1 MLKQLKEKQRSLITR
16 ADEILAEAKTQN
28 RELTDAE
35 AQELAEIRDNVKFI
49 KDRIELIGDVEGLDR
64 DNCGEKPAAAAPAA
78 PTENK
83 EAEAAEVA
91 KREERSFEAFIRG
104 AAMQLRDDATT
115 SPLTKTANGAIV
127 PTTIA
132 KRVIRK
138 LYDICPILEKSTK
151 YNIKGN
157 LAIPYYSEEDTAI
170 TVAFQDEFDELVANS
185 GKFTTITLGD
195 FLVGALAKISVQL
208 INNVDFPIVDYIVDQ
223 MAYSMKRFF
232 ENVLLNGTDGKV
244 AGLGGNGTD
253 AGVTLTVNA
262 AAANA
267 ITADE
272 LIKLQGTVKD
282 MFQEGAGW
290 YMHPTTRD
298 AIRSLKDEMGRYLL
312 QDDISLPFG
321 KSLLGKP
328 IYVSDQMP
336 QMGAGKTAIYYG
348 DMSGLATKFSENL
361 VIEVL
366 RERFITQAAYGIIT
380 RADFDAK
387 VENAQK
393 IAKLVM
399 AGVSA

>member
-64 DNCGEKPAAAAPAA
+64 ECGDGKPAAAAPAEM
-78 PTENK
+78 PK
-83 EAEAAEVA
+83 EGEDEVA
-91 KREERSFEAFIRG
+91 KREERAFEAYVRG
-104 AAMQLRDDATT
+104 AAMQLRDDASA

-127 PTTIA
+127 PKTIA
-132 KRVIRK
+132 RRVIRK
-138 LYDICPILEKSTK
+138 LYDICPILERSTK
-151 YNIKGN
+151 YNVKGN
-157 LAIPYYSEEDTAI
+157 LAIPYYDESETAI
-170 TVAFQDEFDELVANS
+170 TVAFQDEFEELVAAS
-185 GKFTTITLGD
+185 GKFTSITLTD
-195 FLVGALAKISVQL
+195 FLIGALAKISVQL
-208 INNVDFPIVDYIVDQ
+208 INNVDFPIVDYVVDA
-223 MAYSMKRFF
+223 MAYSMKIFF
-232 ENVLLNGTDGKV
+232 ENVLLNGANAKV

-253 AGVTLTVNA
+253 AGVTLTKTA
-262 AAANA
+262 ASAVAV
-267 ITADE
+267 TADE
-272 LIKLQGTVKD
+272 LIDLQGTVKD
-282 MFQEGAGW
+282 MFQENAIW
-290 YMHPTTRD
+290 IMHPKTRD
-298 AIRSLKDEMGRYLL
+298 AIRKLKDNMNRYLL

-336 QMGAGKTAIYYG
+336 EMGAGKTAIYYG
-348 DMSGLATKFSENL
+348 DMSGLATKFSEDMW
-361 VIEVL
+361 IDVL
-366 RERFITQAAYGIIT
+366 RERFITQGAYGVIA

-399 AGVSA
+399 GSTTA

>member
-64 DNCGEKPAAAAPAA
+64 ECGDKPAATAAAAPA
-78 PTENK
+78 TDENK
-83 EAEAAEVA
+83 EEDAEVA

-104 AAMQLRDDATT
+104 AAMQLRDDAST

-127 PTTIA
+127 PKTIA

-138 LYDICPILEKSTK
+138 LYDICPILERSTK
-151 YNIKGN
+151 YNVKGN
-157 LAIPYYSEEDTAI
+157 LAIPYYDEDDTAI
-170 TVAFQDEFDELVANS
+170 TVGYQDEFTALVAKS
-185 GKFTTITLGD
+185 GKFTTINLGD
-195 FLVGALAKISVQL
+195 FLIGALAKISVQL
-208 INNVDFPIVDYIVDQ
+208 INNVDFPIVDYIVDA

-232 ENVLLNGTDGKV
+232 EKELLIGTQNKI
-244 AGLGGNGTD
+244 AGLS
-253 AGVTLTVNA
+253 GVTLNVTA
-262 AAANA
+262 AAT
-267 ITADE
+267 TAVTSNE
-272 LIKLQGTVKD
+272 LIELQDTVKD
-282 MFQEGAGW
+282 MYQENAIW
-290 YMHPTTRD
+290 IMSPKTRT
-298 AIRSLKDEMGRYLL
+298 AIRQLKDNYGRYML

-328 IYVSDQMP
+328 VFVSDNMP
-336 QMGAGKTAIYYG
+336 DMAAGKVAIYYG
-348 DMSGLATKFSENL
+348 DMSGLATKFSEDI

-366 RERFITQAAYGIIT
+366 RERFIDQAAIGVIS

-393 IAKLVM
+393 IAKLTM
-399 AGVSA
+399 KAGA

>member
-49 KDRIELIGDVEGLDR
+49 KDRIELIGEVEGLDR
-64 DNCGEKPAAAAPAA
+64 ETVEKPAAEPVE
-78 PTENK
+78 TK
-83 EAEAAEVA
+83 EDDAEVA
-91 KREERSFEAFIRG
+91 KREERAFEAFIRG
-104 AAMQLRDDATT
+104 AAMQLRDDASA

-132 KRVIRK
+132 KRIIRK
-138 LYDICPILEKSTK
+138 LYDICPILERSTK
-151 YNIKGN
+151 YNVKGN

-170 TVAFQDEFDELVANS
+170 TVAFQDEFDELVAHS

-195 FLVGALAKISVQL
+195 YLIGALAKISVQL
-208 INNVDFPIVDYIVDQ
+208 INNVDFPIVDYVVDQ

-244 AGLGGNGTD
+244 AGLGGNGTV
-253 AGVTLTVNA
+253 AGVTLSKPA
-262 AAANA
+262 AAA
-267 ITADE
+267 TAVTANE
-272 LIKLQGTVKD
+272 LIELQDSVKD
-282 MFQEGAGW
+282 MFQENAIW
-290 YMHPTTRD
+290 IMSPNTRT
-298 AIRSLKDEMGRYLL
+298 AIRQLKDNYGRYLL

-328 IYVSDQMP
+328 IYVSDNMP
-336 QMGAGKTAIYYG
+336 DMAAGKTAIYYG
-348 DMSGLATKFSENL
+348 DMSGLATKFSENI

-366 RERFITQAAYGIIT
+366 RERFITQAAYGIIS

-399 AGVSA
+399 SSTTA

>member
-16 ADEILAEAKTQN
+16 ADEILAEAKTQK

-49 KDRIELIGDVEGLDR
+49 KDRIELISDVEGLDR
-64 DNCGEKPAAAAPAA
+64 ECGDKPAAAAA
-78 PTENK
+78 PVAEDKK
-83 EAEAAEVA
+83 EEDAEVA

-104 AAMQLRDDATT
+104 AAMQLRDDAST
-115 SPLTKTANGAIV
+115 SPLTKTANGSIV
-127 PTTIA
+127 PKTIA

-151 YNIKGN
+151 YNVKGN
-157 LAIPYYSEEDTAI
+157 LAIPYYDEDDTAI
-170 TVAFQDEFDELVANS
+170 TVGYQDEFTALVAKS
-185 GKFTTITLGD
+185 GKFTTINLGD

-208 INNVDFPIVDYIVDQ
+208 INNVDFPIVDYIVDA

-232 ENVLLNGTDGKV
+232 EHELLIGTNNKI
-244 AGLGGNGTD
+244 AGLS
-253 AGVTLTVNA
+253 GVTLNVTA
-262 AAANA
+262 AAT
-267 ITADE
+267 TAVTSNE
-272 LIKLQGTVKD
+272 LIELQDTVKD
-282 MFQEGAGW
+282 MYQENAMW
-290 YMHPTTRD
+290 IMSPNTRT
-298 AIRSLKDEMGRYLL
+298 AIRQLKDNYGRYML

-328 IYVSDQMP
+328 VYVSDNMP
-336 QMGAGKTAIYYG
+336 DMAAGKVAIYYG
-348 DMSGLATKFSENL
+348 DMSGLATKFSEDI

-366 RERFITQAAYGIIT
+366 RERFIDQAAIGVIS

-393 IAKLVM
+393 IAKLTM
-399 AGVSA
+399 KAGA

>member
-64 DNCGEKPAAAAPAA
+64 ECGDKPAAAPA
-78 PTENK
+78 TEEK
-83 EAEAAEVA
+83 AEEDAEVA

-104 AAMQLRDDATT
+104 AAMQLRDDSTA
-115 SPLTKTANGAIV
+115 SPLTKTANGSIV
-127 PTTIA
+127 PKTIA

-138 LYDICPILEKSTK
+138 LYDICPILERSTK
-151 YNIKGN
+151 YDLKGN
-157 LAIPYYSEEDTAI
+157 LAIPYYSEDDTAI
-170 TVAFQDEFDELVANS
+170 TVGYQDEFTALVAKS
-185 GKFTTITLGD
+185 GKFTTINLGD
-195 FLVGALAKISVQL
+195 FLIGALAKISVQL
-208 INNVDFPIVDYIVDQ
+208 INNVDFPIVDYIVDA

-232 ENVLLNGTDGKV
+232 EHELLIGTSGKV
-244 AGLGGNGTD
+244 EGLS
-253 AGVTLTVNA
+253 GVTLNVNA
-262 AAANA
+262 AAA
-267 ITADE
+267 TAVTSNE
-272 LIKLQGTVKD
+272 LIELQDTVKD
-282 MFQEGAGW
+282 MFQENAIW
-290 YMHPTTRD
+290 IMSPKTRT
-298 AIRSLKDEMGRYLL
+298 AIRQLKDNYGRYML

-328 IYVSDQMP
+328 VYVSDNMP
-336 QMGAGKTAIYYG
+336 DMAAGKVAIYYG
-348 DMSGLATKFSENL
+348 DMSGLATKFSEDI

-366 RERFITQAAYGIIT
+366 RERFIDQAAIGVIS

-393 IAKLVM
+393 IAKLTM
-399 AGVSA
+399 KAGA

>member
-64 DNCGEKPAAAAPAA
+64 ECGDGKATTAPV
-78 PTENK
+78 
-83 EAEAAEVA
+83 AAEEKKEEDKEIA

-104 AAMQLRDDATT
+104 AAMQIRDDASA

-127 PTTIA
+127 PKTIA

-138 LYDICPILEKSTK
+138 LYDICPILERSTK
-151 YNIKGN
+151 YNVKGN
-157 LAIPYYSEEDTAI
+157 LAIPYYDESETAI
-170 TVAFQDEFDELVANS
+170 TVAFQDEFEELVAAS
-185 GKFTTITLGD
+185 GKFTSITLSD
-195 FLVGALAKISVQL
+195 YLIGALAKISVQL
-208 INNVDFPIVDYIVDQ
+208 INNVDFPIVDYVVDA

-232 ENVLLNGTDGKV
+232 ENVLLNGASGKV

-253 AGVTLTVNA
+253 AGVTLSVTA
-262 AAANA
+262 AAATA
-267 ITADE
+267 VTADE
-272 LIKLQGTVKD
+272 LITLQGTVKD
-282 MFQEGAGW
+282 MFQENAIW
-290 YMHPTTRD
+290 IMNPKTRD
-298 AIRSLKDEMGRYLL
+298 AIRKLKDNMNRYLL

-328 IYVSDQMP
+328 IYVSDNMP
-336 QMGAGKTAIYYG
+336 EMAAGKAAIYYG
-348 DMSGLATKFSENL
+348 DMSGLATKFSEDL
-361 VIEVL
+361 WMDVL
-366 RERFITQAAYGIIT
+366 RERFITQGAYGVIA

-399 AGVSA
+399 SSTTS

>member
-16 ADEILAEAKTQN
+16 ADEILAEAKTQK

-64 DNCGEKPAAAAPAA
+64 ECGDGKATTAPV
-78 PTENK
+78 
-83 EAEAAEVA
+83 AAEEKKEEDKEIA

-104 AAMQLRDDATT
+104 AAMQIRDDASA

-127 PTTIA
+127 PKTIA

-138 LYDICPILEKSTK
+138 LYDICPILERSTK
-151 YNIKGN
+151 YNVKGN
-157 LAIPYYSEEDTAI
+157 LAIPYYDESETAI
-170 TVAFQDEFDELVANS
+170 TVAFQDEFEELVAAS
-185 GKFTTITLGD
+185 GKFTSITLSD
-195 FLVGALAKISVQL
+195 YLIGALAKISVQL
-208 INNVDFPIVDYIVDQ
+208 INNVDFPIVDYVVEQ

-232 ENVLLNGTDGKV
+232 ENVLLNGASGKV

-253 AGVTLTVNA
+253 AGVTLSVTAGA
-262 AAANA
+262 ATAV
-267 ITADE
+267 TADE
-272 LIKLQGTVKD
+272 LITLQGTVKD
-282 MFQEGAGW
+282 MFQENAIW
-290 YMHPTTRD
+290 IMNPKTRD
-298 AIRSLKDEMGRYLL
+298 AIRKLKDNMNRYLL

-328 IYVSDQMP
+328 IYVSDNMP
-336 QMGAGKTAIYYG
+336 EMAAGKAAIYYG
-348 DMSGLATKFSENL
+348 DMSGLATKFSEDL
-361 VIEVL
+361 WMDVL
-366 RERFITQAAYGIIT
+366 RERFITQGAYGVIA

-399 AGVSA
+399 ASTTN

>member
-64 DNCGEKPAAAAPAA
+64 ECGDGKATTAPV
-78 PTENK
+78 
-83 EAEAAEVA
+83 AAEEKKEEDKEIA

-104 AAMQLRDDATT
+104 AAMQIRDDASA

-127 PTTIA
+127 PKTIA

-138 LYDICPILEKSTK
+138 LYDICPILERSTK
-151 YNIKGN
+151 YNVKGN
-157 LAIPYYSEEDTAI
+157 LAIPYYDESETAI
-170 TVAFQDEFDELVANS
+170 TVAFQDEFEELVAAS
-185 GKFTTITLGD
+185 GKFISITLSD
-195 FLVGALAKISVQL
+195 YLIGALAKISVQL
-208 INNVDFPIVDYIVDQ
+208 INNVDFPIVDYVVDA

-232 ENVLLNGTDGKV
+232 ENVLLNGVNNKV

-253 AGVTLTVNA
+253 AGVTLSKTA
-262 AAANA
+262 AAA
-267 ITADE
+267 TAVTSDE
-272 LIKLQGTVKD
+272 LIELQGKVKD
-282 MFQEGAGW
+282 MFQENAIW
-290 YMHPTTRD
+290 IMHPTTRD
-298 AIRSLKDEMGRYLL
+298 AIRKLKDNMNRYLL

-336 QMGAGKTAIYYG
+336 QMTAGKTAIYYG
-348 DMSGLATKFSENL
+348 DMSGLATKFSEDMW
-361 VIEVL
+361 IDVL
-366 RERFITQAAYGIIT
+366 RERFITQGAYGVIA

-399 AGVSA
+399 SSTTA

>member
-64 DNCGEKPAAAAPAA
+64 ECGDGKATTAPV
-78 PTENK
+78 
-83 EAEAAEVA
+83 AAEEKKEEDKEIA

-104 AAMQLRDDATT
+104 AAMQIRDDASA

-127 PTTIA
+127 PKTIA

-138 LYDICPILEKSTK
+138 LYDICPILERSTK
-151 YNIKGN
+151 YNVKGN
-157 LAIPYYSEEDTAI
+157 LAIPYYDESETAI
-170 TVAFQDEFDELVANS
+170 TVAFQDEFDELVAAS
-185 GKFTTITLGD
+185 GKFTSINLGD
-195 FLVGALAKISVQL
+195 FLIGALSKISVQL
-208 INNVDFPIVDYIVDQ
+208 INNVDFPIVDYVVDA
-223 MAYSMKRFF
+223 MAYSMKKFF
-232 ENVLLNGTDGKV
+232 ENVLLNGTTGKV

-253 AGVTLTVNA
+253 AGVTLSVTA
-262 AAANA
+262 AAA
-267 ITADE
+267 TAVTANE
-272 LIKLQGTVKD
+272 LIELQDTVKD
-282 MFQEGAGW
+282 MFQE
-290 YMHPTTRD
+290 D
-298 AIRSLKDEMGRYLL
+298 AIWIMSPKTRTAIRELKDNYGRYLL

-336 QMGAGKTAIYYG
+336 DMAAGKTAIYYG
-348 DMSGLATKFSENL
+348 DMSGLATKFSEDL
-361 VIEVL
+361 WMDVL
-366 RERFITQAAYGIIT
+366 RERFITQGAYGVIA

-399 AGVSA
+399 SSTTS

>member
-64 DNCGEKPAAAAPAA
+64 ECGDAKPAAAPAET
-78 PTENK
+78 PK
-83 EAEAAEVA
+83 EDDAEVA
-91 KREERSFEAFIRG
+91 KREERAFEAYIRG
-104 AAMQLRDDATT
+104 AAMQLRDDASA

-157 LAIPYYSEEDTAI
+157 LAIPYYDESDTAI
-170 TVAFQDEFDELVANS
+170 TVAFQDEFDELVAAS

-195 FLVGALAKISVQL
+195 YLIGALAKISVQL
-208 INNVDFPIVDYIVDQ
+208 INNVDFPIVDYVVDQ

-232 ENVLLNGTDGKV
+232 ENVLLNGASGKV
-244 AGLGGNGTD
+244 AGLAGNGT
-253 AGVTLTVNA
+253 ATGVTLTVNA

-272 LIKLQGTVKD
+272 LIELQGTVKD
-282 MFQEGAGW
+282 MFQEGAIW
-290 YMHPTTRD
+290 IMSPKTRD
-298 AIRSLKDEMGRYLL
+298 AIRQLKDNMGRYLL

-328 IYVSDQMP
+328 IFVSDQMP
-336 QMGAGKTAIYYG
+336 EMGAGRTAIYYG

-366 RERFITQAAYGIIT
+366 RERFITQAAYGIIS

-399 AGVSA
+399 GTTTA

>member
-64 DNCGEKPAAAAPAA
+64 ECGDGKATTAPV
-78 PTENK
+78 
-83 EAEAAEVA
+83 AAEEKKEEDKEIA

-104 AAMQLRDDATT
+104 AAMQIRDDASA

-127 PTTIA
+127 PKTIA

-138 LYDICPILEKSTK
+138 LYDICPILERSTK
-151 YNIKGN
+151 YNVKGN
-157 LAIPYYSEEDTAI
+157 LPIPYYDESETAI
-170 TVAFQDEFDELVANS
+170 TVAFQDEFEELVASS
-185 GKFTTITLGD
+185 GKFISITLSD
-195 FLVGALAKISVQL
+195 YLIGALAKISVQL
-208 INNVDFPIVDYIVDQ
+208 INNVDFPIVDYVVEQ

-232 ENVLLNGTDGKV
+232 ENVLLNGASGKV

-253 AGVTLTVNA
+253 AGVTLSVTAGA
-262 AAANA
+262 ATAV
-267 ITADE
+267 TADE
-272 LIKLQGTVKD
+272 LITLQGKVKD
-282 MFQEGAGW
+282 MFQENAIW
-290 YMHPTTRD
+290 IMNPKTRD
-298 AIRSLKDEMGRYLL
+298 AIRKLKDNMNRYLL

-328 IYVSDQMP
+328 IYASDNMP
-336 QMGAGKTAIYYG
+336 EMAAGKAAIYYG
-348 DMSGLATKFSENL
+348 DMSGLATKFSEDL
-361 VIEVL
+361 WMDVL
-366 RERFITQAAYGIIT
+366 RERFITQGAYGVIA

-399 AGVSA
+399 ASTTN

>member
-64 DNCGEKPAAAAPAA
+64 ECGDGKATTAPV
-78 PTENK
+78 
-83 EAEAAEVA
+83 AAEEKKEEDKEIA

-104 AAMQLRDDATT
+104 AAMQIRDDASA

-127 PTTIA
+127 PKTIA

-138 LYDICPILEKSTK
+138 LYDICPILERSTK
-151 YNIKGN
+151 YNVKGN
-157 LAIPYYSEEDTAI
+157 LAIPYYDESETAI
-170 TVAFQDEFDELVANS
+170 TVAFQDEFDELVAAS
-185 GKFTTITLGD
+185 GKFTSINLGD
-195 FLVGALAKISVQL
+195 FLIGALSKISVQL
-208 INNVDFPIVDYIVDQ
+208 INNVDFPIVDYVVDA

-232 ENVLLNGTDGKV
+232 ENVLLNGTTGKV

-253 AGVTLTVNA
+253 AGVTLSKTA
-262 AAANA
+262 AAA
-267 ITADE
+267 TAVTANE
-272 LIKLQGTVKD
+272 LIELQDTVKD
-282 MFQEGAGW
+282 MFQENAIW
-290 YMHPTTRD
+290 IMSPKTRT
-298 AIRSLKDEMGRYLL
+298 AIRELKDNYGRYLL

-336 QMGAGKTAIYYG
+336 DMAAGKTAIYYG
-348 DMSGLATKFSENL
+348 DMSGLATKFSEDL
-361 VIEVL
+361 WMDVL
-366 RERFITQAAYGIIT
+366 RERFITQGAYGVIA

-399 AGVSA
+399 SSTTN

>member
-64 DNCGEKPAAAAPAA
+64 ECGDAKPAAAAPA
-78 PTENK
+78 TDEK
-83 EAEAAEVA
+83 KDEDAEVA
-91 KREERSFEAFIRG
+91 KREERAFEAYIRG
-104 AAMQLRDDATT
+104 AAMQLRDDASA

-157 LAIPYYSEEDTAI
+157 LAIPYYDESDTAI
-170 TVAFQDEFDELVANS
+170 TVAFQDEFDELVAAS

-195 FLVGALAKISVQL
+195 YLIGALAKISVQL
-208 INNVDFPIVDYIVDQ
+208 INNVDFPIVDYVVDQ

-232 ENVLLNGTDGKV
+232 ENVLLNGASGKV
-244 AGLGGNGTD
+244 AGLAGNGT
-253 AGVTLTVNA
+253 ATGVTLTVNA
-262 AAANA
+262 AAATA

-272 LIKLQGTVKD
+272 LIELQGTVKD
-282 MFQEGAGW
+282 MFQEGAIW
-290 YMHPTTRD
+290 IMSPKTRD
-298 AIRSLKDEMGRYLL
+298 AIRQLKDNMGRYLL

-328 IYVSDQMP
+328 IFVSDQMP
-336 QMGAGKTAIYYG
+336 EMGAGKTAIYYG

-366 RERFITQAAYGIIT
+366 RERFITQGAYGVIA

-399 AGVSA
+399 GTTTA

>member
-64 DNCGEKPAAAAPAA
+64 ECGDAKPAAAPAET
-78 PTENK
+78 PK
-83 EAEAAEVA
+83 EDDAEVA
-91 KREERSFEAFIRG
+91 KREERAFEAYIRG
-104 AAMQLRDDATT
+104 AAMQLRDDTSA

-157 LAIPYYSEEDTAI
+157 LAIPYYDESDTAI
-170 TVAFQDEFDELVANS
+170 TVAFQDEFDELVAHS

-195 FLVGALAKISVQL
+195 YLIGALAKISVQL
-208 INNVDFPIVDYIVDQ
+208 INNVDFPIVDYVVDQ

-232 ENVLLNGTDGKV
+232 ENVLLNGASGKV
-244 AGLGGNGTD
+244 AGLAGNGT
-253 AGVTLTVNA
+253 ATGVTLTVNA

-272 LIKLQGTVKD
+272 LIELQGTVKD
-282 MFQEGAGW
+282 MFQEGAIW
-290 YMHPTTRD
+290 IMSPKTRD
-298 AIRSLKDEMGRYLL
+298 AIRQLKDNMGRYLL

-328 IYVSDQMP
+328 IFVSDQMP
-336 QMGAGKTAIYYG
+336 EMGAGKTAIYYG
-348 DMSGLATKFSENL
+348 DMSGLVTKFSENL

-366 RERFITQAAYGIIT
+366 RERFITQAAYGIIS

-399 AGVSA
+399 GTTTA

>member
-64 DNCGEKPAAAAPAA
+64 ECGDGKATTAPV
-78 PTENK
+78 
-83 EAEAAEVA
+83 AAEEKKEEDKEIA

-104 AAMQLRDDATT
+104 AAMQIRDDASA

-127 PTTIA
+127 PKTIA

-138 LYDICPILEKSTK
+138 LYDICPILERSTK
-151 YNIKGN
+151 YNVKGN
-157 LAIPYYSEEDTAI
+157 LAIPYYDESETAI
-170 TVAFQDEFDELVANS
+170 TVAFQDEFDELVAAS
-185 GKFTTITLGD
+185 GKFTSINLGD
-195 FLVGALAKISVQL
+195 FLIGALSKISVQL
-208 INNVDFPIVDYIVDQ
+208 INNIDFPIVDYVVDA

-232 ENVLLNGTDGKV
+232 ENVLLNGTTGKV

-253 AGVTLTVNA
+253 AGVTLSKTA
-262 AAANA
+262 AAA
-267 ITADE
+267 TAVTANE
-272 LIKLQGTVKD
+272 LIELQDTVKD
-282 MFQEGAGW
+282 MFQENAIW
-290 YMHPTTRD
+290 IMSPKTRT
-298 AIRSLKDEMGRYLL
+298 AIRELKDNYGRYLL

-336 QMGAGKTAIYYG
+336 DMAAGKTAIYYG
-348 DMSGLATKFSENL
+348 DMSGLATKFSEDL
-361 VIEVL
+361 WMDVL
-366 RERFITQAAYGIIT
+366 RERFITQGAYGVIA

-399 AGVSA
+399 SSTTS

>member
-64 DNCGEKPAAAAPAA
+64 ECGDAKPAAAAAA
-78 PTENK
+78 PVAEQK
-83 EAEAAEVA
+83 EDDAEVA
-91 KREERSFEAFIRG
+91 KREERAFEAFIRG
-104 AAMQLRDDATT
+104 AAMQLRDDASA

-138 LYDICPILEKSTK
+138 LYDICPILERSTK
-151 YNIKGN
+151 YNVKGN

-170 TVAFQDEFDELVANS
+170 TVAFQDEFDELVAAS

-195 FLVGALAKISVQL
+195 YLIGALAKISVQL
-208 INNVDFPIVDYIVDQ
+208 INNVDFPIVDYVVDQ

-232 ENVLLNGTDGKV
+232 ENVLLNGTSGKV
-244 AGLGGNGTD
+244 AGLAGNGTVS
-253 AGVTLTVNA
+253 GVTLTKTA
-262 AAANA
+262 AAA
-267 ITADE
+267 TAVTANE
-272 LIKLQGTVKD
+272 LIELQDKVKD
-282 MFQEGAGW
+282 MFQENAIW
-290 YMHPTTRD
+290 IMSPATRT
-298 AIRSLKDEMGRYLL
+298 AIRQLKDNMGRYLL

-328 IYVSDQMP
+328 VYVSDNMP
-336 QMGAGKTAIYYG
+336 DMAAGKTAIYYG

-366 RERFITQAAYGIIT
+366 RERFITQAAYGIIS

-399 AGVSA
+399 SSTTA

>member
-16 ADEILAEAKTQN
+16 ADEILADAKTQN

-64 DNCGEKPAAAAPAA
+64 ECGDGKATTAPV
-78 PTENK
+78 
-83 EAEAAEVA
+83 AAEEKKEEDKEIA

-104 AAMQLRDDATT
+104 AAMQIRDDASA

-127 PTTIA
+127 PKTIA

-138 LYDICPILEKSTK
+138 LYDICPILERSTK
-151 YNIKGN
+151 YNVKGN
-157 LAIPYYSEEDTAI
+157 LAIPYYDESETAI
-170 TVAFQDEFDELVANS
+170 TVAFQDEFDELVAAS
-185 GKFTTITLGD
+185 GKFTSINLGD
-195 FLVGALAKISVQL
+195 YLIGALSKISVQL
-208 INNVDFPIVDYIVDQ
+208 INNVDFPIVDYVVDA

-232 ENVLLNGTDGKV
+232 ENVLLNGANGKV

-253 AGVTLTVNA
+253 AGVTLSKTA
-262 AAANA
+262 AAA
-267 ITADE
+267 TAVTANE
-272 LIKLQGTVKD
+272 LIELQDTVKD
-282 MFQEGAGW
+282 MFQENAIW
-290 YMHPTTRD
+290 IMSPKTRT
-298 AIRSLKDEMGRYLL
+298 AIRELKDNYGRYLL

-336 QMGAGKTAIYYG
+336 DMAAGKTAIYYG
-348 DMSGLATKFSENL
+348 DMSGLATKFSEDL
-361 VIEVL
+361 WMDVL
-366 RERFITQAAYGIIT
+366 RERFITQGAYGVIA

-399 AGVSA
+399 SSTTA

>member
-64 DNCGEKPAAAAPAA
+64 ECGDGKATTAPV
-78 PTENK
+78 
-83 EAEAAEVA
+83 AAEEKKEEDKEIA

-104 AAMQLRDDATT
+104 AAMQIRDDASA

-127 PTTIA
+127 PKTIA

-138 LYDICPILEKSTK
+138 LYDICPILERSTK
-151 YNIKGN
+151 YNVKGN
-157 LAIPYYSEEDTAI
+157 LAIPYYDESETAI
-170 TVAFQDEFDELVANS
+170 TVAFQDEFDELVAAS
-185 GKFTTITLGD
+185 GKFTSINLGD
-195 FLVGALAKISVQL
+195 FLIGALSKISVQL
-208 INNVDFPIVDYIVDQ
+208 INNVDFPIVDYVVDA

-232 ENVLLNGTDGKV
+232 ENVLLNGTTGKV

-253 AGVTLTVNA
+253 AGVTLSVTA
-262 AAANA
+262 AAA
-267 ITADE
+267 TAVTANE
-272 LIKLQGTVKD
+272 LIELQDTVKD
-282 MFQEGAGW
+282 MFQE
-290 YMHPTTRD
+290 D
-298 AIRSLKDEMGRYLL
+298 AIWIMSPKTRTAIRELKDNYGRYLL

-336 QMGAGKTAIYYG
+336 DMAAGKTAIYYG
-348 DMSGLATKFSENL
+348 DMSGLATKFSEDL
-361 VIEVL
+361 WMDVL
-366 RERFITQAAYGIIT
+366 RERFITQGAYGVIA

-399 AGVSA
+399 SSTTS

>member
-64 DNCGEKPAAAAPAA
+64 ECGDKPAAAAA
-78 PTENK
+78 PVAEDKK
-83 EAEAAEVA
+83 EEDAEVA

-104 AAMQLRDDATT
+104 AAMQLRDDASA

-127 PTTIA
+127 PKTIA

-138 LYDICPILEKSTK
+138 LYDICPILERSTK
-151 YNIKGN
+151 YNVKGN
-157 LAIPYYSEEDTAI
+157 LAIPYYDESETAI
-170 TVAFQDEFDELVANS
+170 TVAFQDEFEELVAAS

-195 FLVGALAKISVQL
+195 YLIGALSKISVQL
-208 INNVDFPIVDYIVDQ
+208 INNVDFPIVDYVVDA

-232 ENVLLNGTDGKV
+232 ENVLLNGANGKV

-253 AGVTLTVNA
+253 AGVTLSVTA
-262 AAANA
+262 AAA
-267 ITADE
+267 TAVTANE
-272 LIKLQGTVKD
+272 LINLQDSVKD
-282 MFQEGAGW
+282 MFQENAIW
-290 YMHPTTRD
+290 IMSPKTRT
-298 AIRSLKDEMGRYLL
+298 AIRQLKDNYGRYLL

-328 IYVSDQMP
+328 IYVSDSMP
-336 QMGAGKTAIYYG
+336 DMAAGKTAIYYG
-348 DMSGLATKFSENL
+348 DMSGLATKFSEDL
-361 VIEVL
+361 WMDVL
-366 RERFITQAAYGIIT
+366 RERFITQGAYGVIA

-387 VENAQK
+387 VENVQK

-399 AGVSA
+399 SSTTA

>member
-16 ADEILAEAKTQN
+16 ADEILAEAKTQK

-64 DNCGEKPAAAAPAA
+64 ECGDGKATTAPV
-78 PTENK
+78 
-83 EAEAAEVA
+83 AAEEKKEEDKEIA

-104 AAMQLRDDATT
+104 AAMQIRDDASA

-127 PTTIA
+127 PKTIA

-138 LYDICPILEKSTK
+138 LYDICPILERSTK
-151 YNIKGN
+151 YNVKGN
-157 LAIPYYSEEDTAI
+157 LAIPYYDESETAI
-170 TVAFQDEFDELVANS
+170 TVAFQDEFDELVAAS
-185 GKFTTITLGD
+185 GKFTSINLGD
-195 FLVGALAKISVQL
+195 YLIGALSKISVQL
-208 INNVDFPIVDYIVDQ
+208 INNVDFPIVDYVVDA

-232 ENVLLNGTDGKV
+232 ENVLLNGASGKV
-244 AGLGGNGTD
+244 AGLGGNGT
-253 AGVTLTVNA
+253 ATGVTLSKTA
-262 AAANA
+262 AAA
-267 ITADE
+267 TAVTANE
-272 LIKLQGTVKD
+272 LIELQDTVKD
-282 MFQEGAGW
+282 MFQENAIW
-290 YMHPTTRD
+290 IMSPKTRT
-298 AIRSLKDEMGRYLL
+298 AIRELKDNYGRYLL

-336 QMGAGKTAIYYG
+336 DMAAGKTAIYYG
-348 DMSGLATKFSENL
+348 DMSGLATKFSEDL
-361 VIEVL
+361 WMDVL
-366 RERFITQAAYGIIT
+366 RERFITQGAYGVIA

-399 AGVSA
+399 SSTTN

>member
-16 ADEILAEAKTQN
+16 ADEILAEAKTQK

-64 DNCGEKPAAAAPAA
+64 ECGDGKATTAPV
-78 PTENK
+78 
-83 EAEAAEVA
+83 AAEEKKEEDKEIA

-104 AAMQLRDDATT
+104 AAMQIRDDASA

-127 PTTIA
+127 PKTIA

-138 LYDICPILEKSTK
+138 LYDICPILERSTK
-151 YNIKGN
+151 YNVKGN
-157 LAIPYYSEEDTAI
+157 LAIPYYDESETAI
-170 TVAFQDEFDELVANS
+170 TVAFQDEFEELVAAS
-185 GKFTTITLGD
+185 GKFTSITLSD
-195 FLVGALAKISVQL
+195 YLIGALAKISVQL
-208 INNVDFPIVDYIVDQ
+208 INNVDFPIVDYVVDA

-232 ENVLLNGTDGKV
+232 ENVLLNGASGKV

-253 AGVTLTVNA
+253 AGVTLSVTAGA
-262 AAANA
+262 ATAV
-267 ITADE
+267 TADE
-272 LIKLQGTVKD
+272 LITLQGTVKD
-282 MFQEGAGW
+282 MFQENAIW
-290 YMHPTTRD
+290 IMHPKTRD
-298 AIRSLKDEMGRYLL
+298 ATRKLKDNMNRYLL

-328 IYVSDQMP
+328 IYVSDNMP
-336 QMGAGKTAIYYG
+336 EMAAGKAAIYYG
-348 DMSGLATKFSENL
+348 DMSGLATKFSEDL
-361 VIEVL
+361 WMDVL
-366 RERFITQAAYGIIT
+366 RERFITQGAYGVIA

-399 AGVSA
+399 SSTTN

>member
-64 DNCGEKPAAAAPAA
+64 ECGDAKPAAAAPA
-78 PTENK
+78 TDEK
-83 EAEAAEVA
+83 KDEDAEVA
-91 KREERSFEAFIRG
+91 KREERAFEAYIRG
-104 AAMQLRDDATT
+104 AAMQLRGDTST
-115 SPLTKTANGAIV
+115 SPLTKAANGAIV

-138 LYDICPILEKSTK
+138 LYDICPILERSTK
-151 YNIKGN
+151 YNVKGN
-157 LAIPYYSEEDTAI
+157 LAIPYYDESDTAI

-195 FLVGALAKISVQL
+195 YLIGALAKISVQL
-208 INNVDFPIVDYIVDQ
+208 INNVDFPIVDYVVDQ

-232 ENVLLNGTDGKV
+232 ENVLLNGTSGKV
-244 AGLGGNGTD
+244 AGLGGNGT
-253 AGVTLTVNA
+253 ATGVTLAVNA
-262 AAANA
+262 AAA
-267 ITADE
+267 TAVTANE
-272 LIKLQGTVKD
+272 LIELQDKVKD
-282 MFQEGAGW
+282 MFQENAIW
-290 YMHPTTRD
+290 IMSPATRT
-298 AIRSLKDEMGRYLL
+298 AIRQLKDNMGRYLL

-328 IYVSDQMP
+328 VYVSDNMP
-336 QMGAGKTAIYYG
+336 NMAAGKTAIYYG

-361 VIEVL
+361 TIEVL
-366 RERFITQAAYGIIT
+366 RERFITQAAYGIIS

-399 AGVSA
+399 GTTTA

>member
-64 DNCGEKPAAAAPAA
+64 ECGDAKPAAAAAA
-78 PTENK
+78 PAENK
-83 EAEAAEVA
+83 DEDAEVA

-104 AAMQLRDDATT
+104 TAMQIRDDASA

-127 PTTIA
+127 PKTIA

-138 LYDICPILEKSTK
+138 LYDICPILERSTK
-151 YNIKGN
+151 YNVKGN
-157 LAIPYYSEEDTAI
+157 LAIPYYDESETAI
-170 TVAFQDEFDELVANS
+170 TVAFQDEFDELVAAS
-185 GKFTTITLGD
+185 GKFTSITLSD
-195 FLVGALAKISVQL
+195 YLIGALAKISVQL
-208 INNVDFPIVDYIVDQ
+208 INNVDFPIVDYVVDA

-232 ENVLLNGTDGKV
+232 ENTLLNGVSGKV

-253 AGVTLTVNA
+253 AGVTLSVNA
-262 AAANA
+262 AAATA
-267 ITADE
+267 VTADE
-272 LIKLQGTVKD
+272 LITLQGTVKD
-282 MFQEGAGW
+282 MFQENAIW
-290 YMHPTTRD
+290 IMNPKTRD
-298 AIRSLKDEMGRYLL
+298 AIRKLKDNMNRYLL

-328 IYVSDQMP
+328 IYVSDNMP
-336 QMGAGKTAIYYG
+336 EMAAGKAAIYYG
-348 DMSGLATKFSENL
+348 DMSGLATKFSEDL
-361 VIEVL
+361 WMDVL
-366 RERFITQAAYGIIT
+366 RERFITQGAYGVIA

-399 AGVSA
+399 SSTTN

>member
-64 DNCGEKPAAAAPAA
+64 ECGDGKATTAPV
-78 PTENK
+78 
-83 EAEAAEVA
+83 AAEEKKEEDKEIA

-104 AAMQLRDDATT
+104 AAMQIRDEASA

-127 PTTIA
+127 PKTIA

-138 LYDICPILEKSTK
+138 LYDICPILERSTK
-151 YNIKGN
+151 YNVKGN
-157 LAIPYYSEEDTAI
+157 LAIPYYDESETAI
-170 TVAFQDEFDELVANS
+170 TVAFQDEFDELVAAS
-185 GKFTTITLGD
+185 GKFTSINLGD
-195 FLVGALAKISVQL
+195 FLIGALSKISVQL
-208 INNVDFPIVDYIVDQ
+208 INNVDFPIVDYVVDA

-232 ENVLLNGTDGKV
+232 ENVLLNGTTGKV

-253 AGVTLTVNA
+253 AGVTLSKTA
-262 AAANA
+262 AAA
-267 ITADE
+267 TAVTANE
-272 LIKLQGTVKD
+272 LIELQDTIKD
-282 MFQEGAGW
+282 MFQENAIW
-290 YMHPTTRD
+290 IMSPKTRT
-298 AIRSLKDEMGRYLL
+298 AIRELKDNYGRYLL

-336 QMGAGKTAIYYG
+336 DMAAGKTAIYYG
-348 DMSGLATKFSENL
+348 DMSGLATKFSEDL
-361 VIEVL
+361 WMDVL
-366 RERFITQAAYGIIT
+366 RERFITQGAYGVIA

-399 AGVSA
+399 SSTTS

>member
-64 DNCGEKPAAAAPAA
+64 ECGDGKATTAPV
-78 PTENK
+78 
-83 EAEAAEVA
+83 AAEEKKEEDKEIA

-104 AAMQLRDDATT
+104 AAMQIRDDASA

-127 PTTIA
+127 PKTIA

-138 LYDICPILEKSTK
+138 LYDICPILERSTK
-151 YNIKGN
+151 YNVKGN
-157 LAIPYYSEEDTAI
+157 LAIPYYDESETAI
-170 TVAFQDEFDELVANS
+170 TVAFQDEFDELVAAS
-185 GKFTTITLGD
+185 GKFTSINLGD
-195 FLVGALAKISVQL
+195 FLIGALSKISVQL
-208 INNVDFPIVDYIVDQ
+208 INNVDFPIVDYVVDA

-232 ENVLLNGTDGKV
+232 ENVLLNGTTGKV

-253 AGVTLTVNA
+253 AGVTLSKPA
-262 AAANA
+262 AAA
-267 ITADE
+267 TAVTANE
-272 LIKLQGTVKD
+272 LIELQDTVKD
-282 MFQEGAGW
+282 MFQENAIW
-290 YMHPTTRD
+290 IMSPKTRT
-298 AIRSLKDEMGRYLL
+298 AIRELKDNYGRYLL

-336 QMGAGKTAIYYG
+336 DMAAGKTAIYYG
-348 DMSGLATKFSENL
+348 DMSGLATKFSEDL
-361 VIEVL
+361 WMDVL
-366 RERFITQAAYGIIT
+366 RERFITQGAYGVIA

-399 AGVSA
+399 SSTTS

>member
-64 DNCGEKPAAAAPAA
+64 ECGDGKATTAPV
-78 PTENK
+78 
-83 EAEAAEVA
+83 AAEEKKEEDKEIA

-104 AAMQLRDDATT
+104 AAMQIRDDASA

-127 PTTIA
+127 PKTIA

-138 LYDICPILEKSTK
+138 LYDICPILERSTK
-151 YNIKGN
+151 YNVKGN
-157 LAIPYYSEEDTAI
+157 LAIPYYDESETAI
-170 TVAFQDEFDELVANS
+170 TVAFQDEFDELVAAS
-185 GKFTTITLGD
+185 GKFTSINLGD
-195 FLVGALAKISVQL
+195 FLIGALSKISVQL
-208 INNVDFPIVDYIVDQ
+208 INNVDFPIVDYVVDA

-232 ENVLLNGTDGKV
+232 ENVLLNGATGKV

-253 AGVTLTVNA
+253 AGVTLSKTA
-262 AAANA
+262 AAA
-267 ITADE
+267 TAVTANE
-272 LIKLQGTVKD
+272 LIELQDKVKD
-282 MFQEGAGW
+282 MFQENAIW
-290 YMHPTTRD
+290 IMSPKTRT
-298 AIRSLKDEMGRYLL
+298 AIRELKDNYGRYLL

-336 QMGAGKTAIYYG
+336 DMAAGKTAIYYG
-348 DMSGLATKFSENL
+348 DMSGLATKFSEDL
-361 VIEVL
+361 WMDVL
-366 RERFITQAAYGIIT
+366 RERFITQGAYGVIA

-399 AGVSA
+399 SSTTS

>member
-64 DNCGEKPAAAAPAA
+64 EKPAAAPVAAPA
-78 PTENK
+78 ENK
-83 EAEAAEVA
+83 EDDAEVA
-91 KREERSFEAFIRG
+91 KREERAFEAFIRG
-104 AAMQLRDDATT
+104 AAMQIRADADT

-138 LYDICPILEKSTK
+138 LYDICPILEQSTK

-195 FLVGALAKISVQL
+195 YLIGALAKISVQL
-208 INNVDFPIVDYIVDQ
+208 INNVDFPIVDYVVDQ

-232 ENVLLNGTDGKV
+232 ENVLLNGANGKV

-262 AAANA
+262 AAATA
-267 ITADE
+267 VTADE
-272 LIKLQGTVKD
+272 LIELQDSVKD
-282 MFQEGAGW
+282 MFQEGAIW
-290 YMHPTTRD
+290 IMSPNTRT
-298 AIRSLKDEMGRYLL
+298 AIRQLKDDMGRYLL

-328 IYVSDQMP
+328 VYVSDNMP
-336 QMGAGKTAIYYG
+336 DMAAGKTAIYYG

-366 RERFITQAAYGIIT
+366 RERFITQAAYGIIS

-399 AGVSA
+399 SSTTA

>member
-35 AQELAEIRDNVKFI
+35 VQELAEIRDNVKFI

-64 DNCGEKPAAAAPAA
+64 ECGDAKPAAAPAET
-78 PTENK
+78 PK
-83 EAEAAEVA
+83 EDDAEVA
-91 KREERSFEAFIRG
+91 KREERAFEAYIRG
-104 AAMQLRDDATT
+104 AAMQLRDDASA

-157 LAIPYYSEEDTAI
+157 LAIPYYDESDTAI
-170 TVAFQDEFDELVANS
+170 TVAFQDEFDELVAAS

-195 FLVGALAKISVQL
+195 YLIGALAKISVQL
-208 INNVDFPIVDYIVDQ
+208 INNVDFPIVDYVVDQ

-232 ENVLLNGTDGKV
+232 ENVLLNGASGKV
-244 AGLGGNGTD
+244 AGLAGNGT
-253 AGVTLTVNA
+253 ATGVTLTVNA

-272 LIKLQGTVKD
+272 LIELQGTVKD
-282 MFQEGAGW
+282 MFQEGAIW
-290 YMHPTTRD
+290 IMSPKTRD
-298 AIRSLKDEMGRYLL
+298 AIRQLKDNMGRYLL

-328 IYVSDQMP
+328 IFVSDQMP
-336 QMGAGKTAIYYG
+336 EMGAGKTAIYYG

-366 RERFITQAAYGIIT
+366 RERFITQAAYGIIS

-399 AGVSA
+399 GTTTA

>member
-64 DNCGEKPAAAAPAA
+64 ECGDGKATTAPV
-78 PTENK
+78 
-83 EAEAAEVA
+83 AAEEKKEEDKEIA

-104 AAMQLRDDATT
+104 AAMQIRDDASA

-127 PTTIA
+127 PKTIA

-138 LYDICPILEKSTK
+138 LYDICPILERSTK
-151 YNIKGN
+151 YNVKGN
-157 LAIPYYSEEDTAI
+157 LAIPYYDESETAI
-170 TVAFQDEFDELVANS
+170 TVAFQDEFDELVAAS
-185 GKFTTITLGD
+185 GKFTSINLGD
-195 FLVGALAKISVQL
+195 YLIGALSKISVQL
-208 INNVDFPIVDYIVDQ
+208 INNVDFPIVDYVVDA

-232 ENVLLNGTDGKV
+232 ENVLLNGASGKV
-244 AGLGGNGTD
+244 AGLGGNGT
-253 AGVTLTVNA
+253 ATGVTLSKTA
-262 AAANA
+262 AAA
-267 ITADE
+267 TAVTANE
-272 LIKLQGTVKD
+272 LIELQDTVKD
-282 MFQEGAGW
+282 MFQENAIW
-290 YMHPTTRD
+290 IMSPKTRT
-298 AIRSLKDEMGRYLL
+298 AIRELKDNYGRYLL

-336 QMGAGKTAIYYG
+336 DMAAGKTAIYYG
-348 DMSGLATKFSENL
+348 DMSGLATKFSEDL
-361 VIEVL
+361 WMDVL
-366 RERFITQAAYGIIT
+366 RERFITQGAYGVIA

-399 AGVSA
+399 SSTTN

>member
-64 DNCGEKPAAAAPAA
+64 ECGDKPAAAAA
-78 PTENK
+78 PVAEDKK
-83 EAEAAEVA
+83 EEDAEVA
-91 KREERSFEAFIRG
+91 KREERSFEVFIRG
-104 AAMQLRDDATT
+104 AAMQLRDDASA

-127 PTTIA
+127 PKTIA

-138 LYDICPILEKSTK
+138 LYDICPILDRSTK
-151 YNIKGN
+151 YNVKGN
-157 LAIPYYSEEDTAI
+157 LAIPYYDESETAI
-170 TVAFQDEFDELVANS
+170 TVAFQDEFDELVAAS
-185 GKFTTITLGD
+185 GKFTSITLGD
-195 FLVGALAKISVQL
+195 FLIGALAKISVQL
-208 INNVDFPIVDYIVDQ
+208 INNVDFPIVDYVVDA

-232 ENVLLNGTDGKV
+232 ENVLLNGANGKV

-253 AGVTLTVNA
+253 AGVTLSVTA
-262 AAANA
+262 AAATA
-267 ITADE
+267 VTADE
-272 LIKLQGTVKD
+272 LITLQGTVKD
-282 MFQEGAGW
+282 MFQEDAIW
-290 YMHPTTRD
+290 IMNPKTRD
-298 AIRSLKDEMGRYLL
+298 AIRKLKDNMNRYLL

-328 IYVSDQMP
+328 IYVSDNMP
-336 QMGAGKTAIYYG
+336 EMAAGKVAIYYG
-348 DMSGLATKFSENL
+348 DMSGLATKFSEDL
-361 VIEVL
+361 WMDVL
-366 RERFITQAAYGIIT
+366 RERFITQGAYGVIA

-399 AGVSA
+399 SSTTA

>member
-64 DNCGEKPAAAAPAA
+64 ECGDGKATTAPV
-78 PTENK
+78 
-83 EAEAAEVA
+83 AAEEKKEEDKEIA

-104 AAMQLRDDATT
+104 AAMQIRDDASA

-127 PTTIA
+127 PKTIA

-138 LYDICPILEKSTK
+138 LYDICPILERSTK
-151 YNIKGN
+151 YNVKGN
-157 LAIPYYSEEDTAI
+157 LAIPYYDESETAI
-170 TVAFQDEFDELVANS
+170 TVAFQDEFDELVAAS
-185 GKFTTITLGD
+185 GKFTSINLGD
-195 FLVGALAKISVQL
+195 FLIGALSKISVQL
-208 INNVDFPIVDYIVDQ
+208 INNVDFPIVDYVVDA

-232 ENVLLNGTDGKV
+232 ENVLLNGTTGKV

-253 AGVTLTVNA
+253 AGVTLSKTA
-262 AAANA
+262 AAA
-267 ITADE
+267 TAVTANE
-272 LIKLQGTVKD
+272 LIELQDTVKD
-282 MFQEGAGW
+282 MFQENAIW
-290 YMHPTTRD
+290 IMSPKTRT
-298 AIRSLKDEMGRYLL
+298 AIRELKDNYGRYLL

-336 QMGAGKTAIYYG
+336 DMAAGKTAIYYG
-348 DMSGLATKFSENL
+348 DMSGLATKFSEDL
-361 VIEVL
+361 WMDVL
-366 RERFITQAAYGIIT
+366 RERFITQGAYGVIA

-399 AGVSA
+399 SSTTS

>member
-64 DNCGEKPAAAAPAA
+64 ECGDKPAAAAA
-78 PTENK
+78 PVAEDKK
-83 EAEAAEVA
+83 EEDAEVA

-104 AAMQLRDDATT
+104 AAMQLRDDASA

-127 PTTIA
+127 PKTIA

-138 LYDICPILEKSTK
+138 LYDICPILERSTK
-151 YNIKGN
+151 YNVKGN
-157 LAIPYYSEEDTAI
+157 LAIPYYDESDTAI
-170 TVAFQDEFDELVANS
+170 TVAFQDEFEELVAAS
-185 GKFTTITLGD
+185 GKFTSITLSD
-195 FLVGALAKISVQL
+195 YLIGALAKISVQL
-208 INNVDFPIVDYIVDQ
+208 INNVDFPIVDYVVDA

-232 ENVLLNGTDGKV
+232 ENVLLNGASGKV

-253 AGVTLTVNA
+253 AGVTLSVTA
-262 AAANA
+262 AAATA
-267 ITADE
+267 VTADE
-272 LIKLQGTVKD
+272 LITLQGTVKD
-282 MFQEGAGW
+282 MFQENAIW
-290 YMHPTTRD
+290 IMNPKTRD
-298 AIRSLKDEMGRYLL
+298 AIRKLKDNMNRYLL

-328 IYVSDQMP
+328 IYVSDNMP
-336 QMGAGKTAIYYG
+336 EMAAGKVAIYYG
-348 DMSGLATKFSENL
+348 DMSGLATKFSEDL
-361 VIEVL
+361 WMDVL
-366 RERFITQAAYGIIT
+366 RERFITQGAYGVIA

-399 AGVSA
+399 SSTTA